1 MSRRSISRFDVVVRP
16 SDACRRFERIVAV
29 GDVDRDLVDDAA
41 GPPAHHQHA
50 VGQRHRLEQIVGD
63 QQRGLAGALER
74 LRQLALQHHAGL
86 RVDRRERLVEQ
97 QHRRIDRERA
107 RQRHALAHAAGQL
120 MRIVAGEFRELE
132 VLQQRLRAPL
142 PLGRGDALDFDAEHH
157 VLGDR
162 PPRQQQVLLQ
172 HEGDMG
178 VRAFDALAVDE
189 GLRLRSARSAPSRC

>member
-1 MSRRSISRFDVVVRP
+1 MLAPRQ
-16 SDACRRFERIVAV
+16 RIVAV
-29 GDVDRDLVDDAA
+29 GNVDHDLVDDAA

-50 VGQRHRLEQIVGD
+50 VGQRHGFQQVVGD
-63 QQRGLAGALER
+63 EQRGLAGALER
-74 LRQLALQHHAGL
+74 LRQIALQHDAGL

-120 MRIVAGEFRELE
+120 MRIVLGEFGELE
-132 VLQQRLRAPL
+132 VFQQRLRAP
-142 PLGRGDALDFDAEHH
+142 PALGRRHALDFDAEHH
-157 VLGDR
+157 VLVDR
-162 PPRQQQVLLQ
+162 APRQQQVLLQ

-189 GLRLRSARSAPSRC
+189 GFALARRGQA